1 MSEEERLVRCR
12 ERNRI
17 HAKNTRERKK
27 ERNELLEMQI
37 NQLKAATLQLRQE
50 TASDDSL
57 SATML
62 ESGMEPLD
70 YLQTIKKRKPTED
83 TLSSNDELNTNNHQ
97 LIFHESSRF
106 SQLQKKDAHTR
117 TPEEIEML
125 RRERNR
131 IHAKKTRMRKKKVLA
146 DMQQVCGCAR
156 RGPKFFKMHALG
168 RREPSK

>member
-1 MSEEERLVRCR
+1 MFDLGGGHIFTFPSRKKKLSEEERLIRCR

-50 TASDDSL
+50 TANEDS
-57 SATML
+57 SPPDII

-83 TLSSNDELNTNNHQ
+83 TLSSNDELNINNHQ
-97 LIFHESSRF
+97 LIFHENSRF
-106 SQLQKKDAHTR
+106 SLLQKKEAHTR

-146 DMQQVCGCAR
+146 DMQQVT
-156 RGPKFFKMHALG
+156 H
-168 RREPSK
+168 